1 MFFKKEKNVLNKQDS
16 SEANNQTE
24 SLADLPLTAEQAD
37 EAKAGQ
43 AYARHEGA
51 FMGNL
56 FSATPA
62 G

>member
-1 MFFKKEKNVLNKQDS
+1 LNQQDS

-24 SLADLPLTAEQAD
+24 SLADLPLTAEQAE

-43 AYARHEGA
+43 DYARHEGA

-56 FSATPA
+56 FSANPV